1 MQGFDIVDGQASRA
15 LARVWKT
22 TASRQQGWRAG
33 GGTFGAT
40 LRYLKAVAAAGT
52 TDATKAVAKMK
63 ELPIDDFYTKGTV
76 HRPLRF
82 EVGSWPRSRL
92 ANPCIQALARW

>member
-1 MQGFDIVDGQASRA
+1 MQRLDIVAGNAARPGSCLEDDCLPSAR
-15 LARVWKT
+15 LAC
-22 TASRQQGWRAG
+22 S

-52 TDATKAVAKMK
+52 ADATKIVAKMK

-82 EVGSWPRSRL
+82 EVGSWRRSRL